1 MRATRPVDR
10 SKSPYEAALLAALDD
25 LAQVQS
31 EIAAAREGLASREGR
46 AAEVIQLIRSLV
58 AMLPPERASSFLQCL
73 REAGVKSQ
81 PSTRAGPV
89 YDNVIE
95 LFAKNRRR
103 DWSAAEVQAALT
115 DRGAQ
120 ADPKAVYNVLGY
132 LVRRGRLK
140 RYGRGRYLLV
150 DLGVGIELDQDLEG
164 VEPGGECSE
173 D

>member
-1 MRATRPVDR
+1 MRATKPANR
-10 SKSPYEAALLAALDD
+10 SQNPYEAALLAALDE
-25 LAQVQS
+25 LAQAQA
-31 EIAAAREGLASREGR
+31 EIAAAREGLAAKEGR
-46 AAEVIQLIRSLV
+46 VAEVIQLIRSLI
-58 AMLPPERASSFLQCL
+58 AMLPPDRANSFLRCL
-73 REAGVKSQ
+73 RDAGVKSES
-81 PSTRAGPV
+81 STRAGPV

-115 DRGAQ
+115 NRGAQ

-164 VEPGGECSE
+164 AETGGDCSE